1 MRWFRPY
8 AGVWGPLSFGVA
20 SVLAAR
26 RHPGYSQ
33 VGDHVS
39 GLAAHGAPSA
49 AVMLSGFASLGTASL
64 VMDAP
69 SRTVRRL
76 LRTAGVATLAAGA
89 FRAST
94 PACPTPFVDT
104 DVETTD
110 IAHAAASMTAFACWL
125 ALPATTAL
133 QPGPSWYRRLNTA
146 LAVATAVT
154 YSLAGVTTR
163 HHSPRRGLAQRAFL
177 TTASLWYAATTFRT
191 LSQQT

>member
-1 MRWFRPY
+1 MRWFRRS
-8 AGVWGPLSFGVA
+8 AGVWGPLSFGMA
-20 SVLAAR
+20 SVLAVR

-39 GLAAHGAPSA
+39 GLAAHRAPSA
-49 AVMLSGFASLGTASL
+49 AVMLSGFASLGTTSL
-64 VMDAP
+64 VMDTP
-69 SRTVRRL
+69 SRAVRRL

-110 IAHAAASMTAFACWL
+110 IAHAAASMIAFVCWL
-125 ALPATTAL
+125 ALPITSAL
-133 QPGPSWYRRLNTA
+133 PPGPSWYRRLSTA
-146 LAVATAVT
+146 LAFATAVT

-163 HHSPRRGLAQRAFL
+163 HHSARKGLAQRAFL
-177 TTASLWYAATTFRT
+177 TTVSLWYAATTFQT
-191 LSQQT
+191 LSQRT